1 MKAFFAYFFG
11 AGTQQEFSIFT
22 FAHFA
27 PILVMLGVIL
37 LIYRNREAI
46 RNWKHEETLRYI
58 LAFALIICD
67 MSYYWRLAGGA
78 PWLLPGPVENL
89 PIGVCGWSVIFCS
102 YTLQGPL
109 LLGTLQVCFLTSLNS
124 E

>member
-11 AGTQQEFSIFT
+11 EGTQQEFSIFT

-46 RNWKHEETLRYI
+46 RNWKHEEPLRYI
-58 LAFALIICD
+58 LAFALIISD
-67 MSYYWRLAGGA
+67 MAYYWRLVGMPSLGA
-78 PWLLPGPVENL
+78 NAVENF
-89 PIGVCGWSVIFCS
+89 PIGVCAGR
-102 YTLQGPL
+102 
-109 LLGTLQVCFLTSLNS
+109 
-124 E
+124 